1 MATDGP
7 ASAAGSGAY
16 PSAVPWNQ
24 IPKFVPGE
32 TDVRTYARK
41 LEFLQQLWPKDQLEH
56 LGPRAAL
63 AVEGVA
69 VQKVSRLDPAKL
81 REPDGVAYLVKALGG
96 QWGRLDSEEKY
107 DLFERALFQVSQR
120 QDETNDSYLARH
132 DAAFEDLLGRKVGL
146 EEIRAYILL
155 RQSVLSPDDR
165 KRVIMENDGQLTYEG
180 ARKHIRLL
188 GSKFFQDL
196 QGGSGGRPTKLK
208 TYDVNY
214 TEEEPTYFHEEE
226 DLDEEAIMAAM
237 IDDGDEDAESSELA
251 SCFTAYQEARFRLK
265 EKAKVRG
272 FWPLSG
278 QKGRG
283 KTKSSYGKS
292 KGNSMGKGSMGGG
305 QNVLN
310 RRRSLADRIANST
323 CRRCGRPGHWKREC
337 PLQHGA
343 VTDANKKNQEI
354 EAFTGIMLADDQ
366 VQDEDPLIV
375 GDMQPVISDLPA
387 NAQQY
392 VVEGGSEIFNVV
404 EEADDEAI
412 IDTGASRA
420 VIGSHR
426 LERLVRSFP
435 PEIRSKVMR
444 VPTDGIVFKFGN
456 AGRLSSEFAVLLPRA
471 QKDWFRVEVNTCPK
485 DLSHIIGAMEPNQ
498 TYLKKMLSSPVDTT
512 LHSVAVHQNAPQDL
526 AHPPDVNTLEE
537 WGMKL
542 APSGKHPQKTYAE
555 IYENDLKYVNQ
566 MWNRRAVAPWVRSFQ
581 LYCRHRREASI
592 EHQRLETK
600 RQGLQMPV
608 TPHMTPEVA
617 DLVRAGGAPWLSP
630 RTNAKLIEQKKIRDK
645 MEKEKLSAEKEWE
658 HVEKEE
664 KPMKRSLPA
673 TSSSMEIQPNEGK
686 VAQLQAQIAALQ
698 RDLQVEL
705 QGSAWQT
712 EDA

>member
-1 MATDGP
+1 
-7 ASAAGSGAY
+7 
-16 PSAVPWNQ
+16 
-24 IPKFVPGE
+24 
-32 TDVRTYARK
+32 
-41 LEFLQQLWPKDQLEH
+41 
-56 LGPRAAL
+56 
-63 AVEGVA
+63 
-69 VQKVSRLDPAKL
+69 
-81 REPDGVAYLVKALGG
+81 
-96 QWGRLDSEEKY
+96 
-107 DLFERALFQVSQR
+107 
-120 QDETNDSYLARH
+120 
-132 DAAFEDLLGRKVGL
+132 
-146 EEIRAYILL
+146 
-155 RQSVLSPDDR
+155 
-165 KRVIMENDGQLTYEG
+165 
-180 ARKHIRLL
+180 
-188 GSKFFQDL
+188 
-196 QGGSGGRPTKLK
+196 
-208 TYDVNY
+208 
-214 TEEEPTYFHEEE
+214 
-226 DLDEEAIMAAM
+226 M
-237 IDDGDEDAESSELA
+237 IDDGDEDAVFVNDFEEQILQACQESSELA

-343 VTDANKKNQEI
+343 VTDVNKKNQEI
-354 EAFTGIMLADDQ
+354 EAFTGIMLADNQ
-366 VQDEDPLIV
+366 VLDEDQLTV

-387 NAQQY
+387 NAQHY
-392 VVEGGSEIFNVV
+392 VVEGGSEIFNVI

-420 VIGSHR
+420 V
-426 LERLVRSFP
+426 
-435 PEIRSKVMR
+435 K
-444 VPTDGIVFKFGN
+444 
-456 AGRLSSEFAVLLPRA
+456 
-471 QKDWFRVEVNTCPK
+471 TCPK
-485 DLSHIIGAMEPNQ
+485 DLSDIIGAMEPNQ

-512 LHSVAVHQNAPQDL
+512 LQSVTVHQNAPHEL

-555 IYENDLKYVNQ
+555 IYENDRQYVNQ
-566 MWNRRAVAPWVRSFQ
+566 MWNRRQ
-581 LYCRHRREASI
+581 HRTSETGK
-592 EHQRLETK
+592 TK

-630 RTNAKLIEQKKIRDK
+630 RANAKLIEQKKIRDK
-645 MEKEKLSAEKEWE
+645 MEKEKLSVEKEWE

-705 QGSAWQT
+705 QGSAWQA